1 MANCSYCNTMILFGG
16 VTDGNLR
23 FCNAGCHE
31 KGQLARVAQRLPSSD
46 VRAVLDEVH
55 QGRCPECNGKGPVDV
70 HVKHTVWS
78 AVYLTSWNSKPMI
91 CCRSC
96 GVKAQAGGLAFS
108 AVLGW
113 WGFPWG
119 LIMTPVQIFR
129 NISGM
134 VSGPNP
140 DEPSSELDR
149 IVRLGIAAGDFG
161 DVGGSSRRRSR
172 HSDEDDNYVED
183 AFESDDDDAADD
195 DDYDEVEVV
204 TKPKVR
210 KVTAAPRPEADNS
223 RVTCPSCEASF
234 KAAAT
239 IRGKRVKCPKCGGAI
254 DVPE

>member
-1 MANCSYCNTMILFGG
+1 MAKCSYCNTTILFGG
-16 VTDGNLR
+16 VTEGNLR

-31 KGQLARVAQRLPSSD
+31 KGQLARVAQRLPRSE

-55 QGRCPECNGKGPVDV
+55 QGRCPECKGKVPVDV

-119 LIMTPVQIFR
+119 LIMTPVQIIR

-134 VSGPNP
+134 MSGPNP
-140 DEPSSELDR
+140 DEPSAELDR

-161 DVGGSSRRRSR
+161 DISGSSGRRKR
-172 HSDEDDNYVED
+172 HSED
-183 AFESDDDDAADD
+183 DDDDAADD
-195 DDYDEVEVV
+195 DDYDDVEVV

-210 KVTAAPRPEADNS
+210 KATAAPAPEADNS
-223 RVTCPSCEASF
+223 RVSCPNCEASF
-234 KAAAT
+234 KAAAS